1 MANLIGHTINERYK
15 LEALLGDGGMGT
27 VYRAYDLN
35 LDRQMAIKL
44 MHSHFARR
52 SEFRARLIQ
61 EAKTAAQLDHPS
73 VVGIY
78 DFGELYDK
86 MRDGVENYLSREE
99 TETSLSQAVYRW
111 STRKKTSEKIG
122 KPIFALAKYE
132 KIYRITIPIGGAGL
146 ILISTDLDVDVNGIV
161 DKILKIKENYN

>member
-1 MANLIGHTINERYK
+1 MGHIHNFQQTTCNDRTSIVMIMEYEKICDEILDCDSKVRY
-15 LEALLGDGGMGT
+15 
-27 VYRAYDLN
+27 
-35 LDRQMAIKL
+35 
-44 MHSHFARR
+44 
-52 SEFRARLIQ
+52 
-61 EAKTAAQLDHPS
+61 
-73 VVGIY
+73 VGIY

-111 STRKKTSEKIG
+111 STRKKTAEKIG

-146 ILISTDLDVDVNGIV
+146 ILISTELDADVNGIV